1 MLSKRQAGS
10 KFKTHSS
17 KLKEWVGR
25 GMLNACKPGSVVG
38 GHLSRP
44 CGRLPRRLGSC
55 SQLSTGSASHLS
67 RASALRSFRRLL
79 QGGLPFSLHITRL
92 LPVLCG
98 YGLCCSHRLAAVPVW
113 TVRAYDRPFPRFR
126 EAPCSAQPGLSSAF
140 RQRPPGARIP
150 CPTLCR
156 M

>member
-79 QGGLPFSLHITRL
+79 QGGLPFSLHVSVAWSL
-92 LPVLCG
+92 LLSLPRGSACMDCQDPRPALPPLSRGTLLCAARTF
-98 YGLCCSHRLAAVPVW
+98 LCLSAATTQRTQTLPNPFVV
-113 TVRAYDRPFPRFR
+113 YRP
-126 EAPCSAQPGLSSAF
+126 
-140 RQRPPGARIP
+140 
-150 CPTLCR
+150 
-156 M
+156 